1 MLWKKKPKNRD
12 QFLEAYDKYADA
24 IFRHCYFRVSN
35 RERAKELMQET
46 FVKTWIY
53 MSRGGEIK
61 NIKPFLY
68 KIANNLVVDEY
79 RKKKEL
85 ALEEMQHRQIAVSAS
100 WHEKVHSKIE
110 AESALK
116 MLNSLG
122 AKYQK
127 IVLMRL
133 VDDLSIQEIASILGK
148 TENNIS
154 VRLHRALKQM
164 RKILNYEQT
173 I

>member
-1 MLWKKKPKNRD
+1 MWKRSPKKEE
-12 QFLEAYDKYADA
+12 QFLKAYDSYADN
-24 IFRHCYFRVSN
+24 IFRHCYFRMSN

-46 FVKTWIY
+46 FVKAWIY
-53 MSRGGEIK
+53 MSRGGEVK
-61 NIKPFLY
+61 NIKAFLY
-68 KIANNLVVDEY
+68 KIANNLIVDEY
-79 RKKKEL
+79 RRKKEL
-85 ALEEMQHRQIAVSAS
+85 ALEEMQHRQIAMSES

-116 MLNSLG
+116 ILNSIS

-133 VDDLSIQEIASILGK
+133 VDDLSIKEIASILGK